1 MSVVIDAAAKAHDKQ
16 VAVINAALEKLAGA
30 VEGLRAKAPQL
41 PESVTAPVQKVTA
54 PLTKVVGNPSEI
66 AGYLARSSQDWSAV
80 QQKLQSV
87 LIDAVAGA
95 DTRGEGVAASKA

>member
-16 VAVINAALEKLAGA
+16 IAVVTAALEKLAGA

-41 PESVTAPVQKVTA
+41 PESITSPVQKVTA

-66 AGYLARSSQDWSAV
+66 AAYLARSSQDWSAV
-80 QQKLQSV
+80 QHKLQSD
-87 LIDAVAGA
+87 LAAALAAGRKTEAVSRTEA
-95 DTRGEGVAASKA
+95 